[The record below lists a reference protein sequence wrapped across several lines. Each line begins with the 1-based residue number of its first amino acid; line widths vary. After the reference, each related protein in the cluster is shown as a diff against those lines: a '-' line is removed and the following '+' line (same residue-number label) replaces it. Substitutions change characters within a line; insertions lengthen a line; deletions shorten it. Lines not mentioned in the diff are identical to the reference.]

1 MAGEKAGRGEFAAV
15 MIEDVWGVWKAQ
27 ALASALELDVFSH
40 VAAGKRRVGQL
51 AAATRTTPRG
61 IRGLLDA
68 LVAMRYLGK
77 RGDQYNLRPPAD
89 AYLVPGA
96 AVSLWPL
103 VESVRAWW
111 SDWARLTEVVRS
123 GEPCVGAEKDPAGA
137 ERKDRLTAAL
147 FCLGR
152 DAAPA
157 AVKAFP
163 PRRLAGIRNILEIGP
178 GAGAWSLSFAK
189 ALPECRVT
197 VRDSGRICPLARQ
210 AIATAGLENRFTFHN
225 GDPRHEDLGAES
237 FDLVICSYALSLL
250 GPVEARELARRCAGA
265 LNPDGAI
272 LIAEFLPNDIRSD
285 PPLALLYGLTLLLHT
300 EQGDAYTLREY
311 RTWIR
316 DAGLHFSQTIDA
328 GAFSP
333 LILGTK

>member
-1 MAGEKAGRGEFAAV
+1 MSGEKAGRGKLAPV
-15 MIEDVWGVWKAQ
+15 MLEDVWGGWKVQ
-27 ALASALELDVFSH
+27 VLASALELEIFAH
-40 VAAGKRRVGQL
+40 LAAGKRSVGQL

-61 IRGLLDA
+61 MRGLLDA

-96 AVSLWPL
+96 TVSLWPL
-103 VESVRAWW
+103 VETARACWN
-111 SDWARLTEVVRS
+111 DWARLTDVVRS
-123 GEPCVGAEKDPAGA
+123 GEPCVAAGNDPGAL
-137 ERKDRLTAAL
+137 DRRNKVAAAL
-147 FCLGR
+147 FCVGR

-157 AVKAFP
+157 AVRAFP
-163 PRRLAGIRNILEIGP
+163 PRRMAEIHDILEIGP

-189 ALPECRVT
+189 ALPEARVT
-197 VRDSGRICPLARQ
+197 VRDSGQVCPLARQ
-210 AIATAGLENRFTFHN
+210 AFAAAKLENRVTFHG
-225 GDPRHEDLGAES
+225 GDPRHEDLGVEG
-237 FDLVICSYALSLL
+237 FDLLICSYAMSLL

-265 LNPDGAI
+265 LKPGGSI

-285 PPLALLYGLTLLLHT
+285 PPLALLYGLNLLLHT

-311 RTWIR
+311 RAWIR
-316 DAGLHFSQTIDA
+316 EVGLHFSQTIEA

>member
-1 MAGEKAGRGEFAAV
+1 MASEKTADARFAPALL
-15 MIEDVWGVWKAQ
+15 EDVWGAWKAQ
-27 ALASALELDVFSH
+27 ALASASDLEVFAH
-40 VAAGKRRVGQL
+40 LAAGKRTVGQL

-96 AVSLWPL
+96 SMSLWPV
-103 VESVRAWW
+103 VETARAWW

-123 GEPCVGAEKDPAGA
+123 GKPCVALGNVPASA
-137 ERKDRLTAAL
+137 ERGDKLAAAL
-147 FCLGR
+147 FSLSR

-157 AVKAFP
+157 AVKTFP
-163 PRRLAGIRNILEIGP
+163 PRRLPGIRDILEIGP
-178 GAGAWSLSFAK
+178 GAGAWSLAFAK
-189 ALPECRVT
+189 ALPEFRVT
-197 VRDSGRICPLARQ
+197 VLDPVRVCPLARQ
-210 AIATAGLENRFTFHN
+210 AAVAAGLAARYTFRA
-225 GDPRHEDLGAES
+225 GDLRREDLSVES

-250 GPVEARELARRCAGA
+250 GPAEARDLTRRCAAA
-265 LNPDGAI
+265 LKPGGSL
-272 LIAEFLPNDIRSD
+272 LIAEFLPNDVRSD
-285 PPLALLYGLTLLLHT
+285 PPLALLYGLSLLLHT

-311 RTWIR
+311 RAWIR
-316 DAGLHFSQTIDA
+316 DAGLHFSQTIEV